1 MNVHPSRAAG
11 IVARYWYDAAAHRNV
26 SSRFAGRVGRLAD
39 GFDDTGALADH
50 KGPGYLL
57 CFNVGESD
65 WCQVINPRRRWR
77 READFT
83 GWLAGNLDQ
92 LASCLGLQRLRTVGG
107 IERRSACRCRM

>member
-1 MNVHPSRAAG
+1 MSILLVRAESSPATGTTPQRTEMSAAG
-11 IVARYWYDAAAHRNV
+11 
-26 SSRFAGRVGRLAD
+26 AGCGGRLAD

-65 WCQVINPRRRWR
+65 WYQVINPRRRWR

-107 IERRSACRCRM
+107 IERRSARRCRM